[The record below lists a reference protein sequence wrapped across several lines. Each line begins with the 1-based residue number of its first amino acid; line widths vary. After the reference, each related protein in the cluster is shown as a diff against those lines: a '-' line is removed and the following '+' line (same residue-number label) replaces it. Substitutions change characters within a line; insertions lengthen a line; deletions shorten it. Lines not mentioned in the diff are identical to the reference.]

1 MGCFSGKTKKPLEI
15 TKPLERHTSNIITHS
30 LDVPQKVIE
39 RSSVKHTAP
48 VSDQRLTKDVS
59 YAESH
64 NGVLQSSKKTSKQY
78 EEISAALSSHFLFN
92 SISQE
97 SLSAIIEE
105 IQLYSFN
112 PRETVF
118 SQNSPARNF
127 YIVAAG
133 RVEVIVNG
141 KVKKVISKGE
151 QFGELALLHDSLRT
165 ATVTTVD
172 RSLLWVLSREA
183 FRAAVQSISS
193 KKYEENKQFIES
205 IPIFQNF
212 TGNQKE
218 ILLSM
223 IVSHEFT
230 DGQKI
235 VVEGDPGNMLYI
247 IKSGSVS
254 CSKAGQEIR
263 KLGPGDFFGEQA
275 LLYNTQR
282 TATVSALGKITLLS
296 LGREDLVTALGS
308 HLQQIIYRNSQRIA
322 IEKSK
327 ALKALT
333 KSQIEAAINQM
344 KIQTYQAGQVVIG
357 RGSRKGRSIFIVLK
371 GAIKSGNKFLGIY
384 SCIGDEEVFSKSRST
399 WEENWEAD
407 IESDIAVLIREDLE
421 IALGNPLGMISTQN
435 EVLIVL
441 QRVQLLRA
449 LPMHKLEALITALKI
464 YEFHDGDAIFSEGD
478 EGNAFY
484 IVKEGQVEIIKGG
497 ASIRFIT
504 KHDFFGERS
513 IILNENRTATVIARG
528 NVLCWYLS
536 KADFLSMIDE
546 GIRKQLTKRM
556 ELQNDKIELI
566 DLNIVKL
573 LGKGMFGNVF
583 LTFCPSAKVCYA
595 LKTVQR
601 SKISAYDI
609 YDNIILERKILL
621 QIDHPLII
629 KLVKTF
635 KDDTRLY
642 FLMEYVQGMDLFDA
656 LRELN
661 LLNNDNSRFYIACLL
676 LMFEHLHERSII
688 YRDLKPENVMIDLEG
703 YPKLIDFGTAKM
715 LQQRTYSIVGTPHYM
730 APEVIKGTGYG
741 LSADIWSIGIILY
754 EFVCGSVPFGEEE
767 DDPFKVY
774 NKVLEHVLKYPSYI
788 SSNKAKAVI
797 EKMLDTNPAMRGS
810 VKTLK
815 EHVWFVGLN
824 WDSVLGKQLKP
835 PFIPKAENLST
846 SLQKNRNIESLQEI
860 IAGTE
865 DKNIEQ
871 SSKRKLTPVN
881 WDEEF

>member
-1 MGCFSGKTKKPLEI
+1 M
-15 TKPLERHTSNIITHS
+15 
-30 LDVPQKVIE
+30 
-39 RSSVKHTAP
+39 
-48 VSDQRLTKDVS
+48 
-59 YAESH
+59 
-64 NGVLQSSKKTSKQY
+64 
-78 EEISAALSSHFLFN
+78 
-92 SISQE
+92 
-97 SLSAIIEE
+97 
-105 IQLYSFN
+105 
-112 PRETVF
+112 VF
-118 SQNSPARNF
+118 SQNSPAKNF

-172 RSLLWVLSREA
+172 KTLLWVLSREA
-183 FRAAVQSISS
+183 FRTAVQSISN

-212 TGNQKE
+212 TASQKE

-223 IVSHEFT
+223 IVSHEFS
-230 DGQKI
+230 DGKKI

-282 TATVSALGKITLLS
+282 TATVSALGKVTLLS
-296 LGREDLVTALGS
+296 LGREDLVIALGTY
-308 HLQQIIYRNSQRIA
+308 LQQIIYRNTQRIA

-327 ALKALT
+327 ALKILT
-333 KSQIEAAINQM
+333 KSQIEASIGQM
-344 KIQTYQAGQVVIG
+344 KIQTYQSGQVVIG
-357 RGSRKGRSIFIVLK
+357 AGTRKGISIFIVLK
-371 GAIKSGNKFLGIY
+371 GSLKSGNKFLGIY
-384 SCIGDEEVFSKSRST
+384 SCIGDEEVFSNSKGK

-407 IESDIAVLIREDLE
+407 IESDIAILTKEDLE

-435 EVLIVL
+435 ELLAVL
-441 QRVQLLRA
+441 QRVHLLRA
-449 LPMHKLEALITALKI
+449 LPMHKLEALVTALKI
-464 YEFHDGDAIFSEGD
+464 YEFRDGDAIFSEGD
-478 EGNAFY
+478 EGNSFY
-484 IVKEGQVEIIKGG
+484 IIKEGQVEILKGG
-497 ASIRFIT
+497 ISIRFIT

-513 IILNENRTATVIARG
+513 IILNESRTATVIARG
-528 NVLCWYLS
+528 NAICWHLS
-536 KADFLSMIDE
+536 KADFLSLIDE

-556 ELQNDKIELI
+556 ELQNDKIDLSELT
-566 DLNIVKL
+566 IVKL

-583 LTFCPSAKVCYA
+583 LTFSSTEKVCYA

-601 SKISAYDI
+601 NKISAYDI
-609 YDNIILERKILL
+609 YDNIVLERKILL
-621 QIDHPLII
+621 QVDHPLII

-635 KDDTRLY
+635 KDDARLY

-661 LLNNDNSRFYIACLL
+661 LLNNDNSRFYISCMM
-676 LMFEHLHERSII
+676 LMFEHLHERNII

-703 YPKLIDFGTAKM
+703 YPKLIDFGTAKI
-715 LQQRTYSIVGTPHYM
+715 LKTRTYSIVGTPHYM

-741 LSADIWSIGIILY
+741 LSADIWSIGVILY
-754 EFVCGSVPFGEEE
+754 EFVCGCVPFGEEE
-767 DDPFKVY
+767 EDPFKIY
-774 NKVLEHVLKYPSYI
+774 NKIMDRVLKYPSYI
-788 SSNKAKAVI
+788 SSNKVKPII
-797 EKMLDTNPAMRGS
+797 EKMLDSNPAMRGS
-810 VKTLK
+810 IKVLK
-815 EHVWFVGLN
+815 EHPWFHGIN
-824 WDSVLGKQLKP
+824 WDGVLGKQLKP
-835 PFIPKAENLST
+835 PFIPRAENLAASM
-846 SLQKNRNIESLQEI
+846 QKNRTSGTLQDI
-860 IAGTE
+860 IAETE

-871 SSKRKLTPVN
+871 VSKRKLPPAQ